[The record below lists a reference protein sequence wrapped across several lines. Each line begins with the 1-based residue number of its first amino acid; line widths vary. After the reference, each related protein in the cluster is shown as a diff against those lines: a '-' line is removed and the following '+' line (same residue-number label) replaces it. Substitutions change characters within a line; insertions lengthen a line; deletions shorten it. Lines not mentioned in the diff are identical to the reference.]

1 MTPVS
6 TQGIVLKYWKY
17 KENDCVVQIFTRAL
31 GKQSYLIHAPQ
42 SKRSK
47 FRAAY
52 LLPLSCLALE
62 VTHSPKRD
70 WGSITDA
77 RADRLHLSL
86 STDPVKASL
95 SFFIADLI
103 AATQLQGECDEA
115 LFDYLLETIDR
126 LDQAEQGLAD
136 FHLRFLL
143 DYTRLLGFDPQA
155 TFESDYGRSIPAGQ
169 RRLLM
174 QGMAG
179 QELSRTDRRD
189 WMDLYLAYLRHEL
202 PFMGPL
208 SSLDVLNGLL

>member
-1 MTPVS
+1 MTPTS
-6 TQGIVLKYWKY
+6 TQGIVLKSWKY
-17 KENDCVVQIFTRAL
+17 KENDCVVQILTRAL
-31 GKQSYLIHAPQ
+31 GKQSYLVHAPQ

-70 WGSITDA
+70 WGSIADA

-95 SFFIADLI
+95 GFFIADVVS
-103 AATQLQGECDEA
+103 ATQLQGECDET
-115 LFDYLLETIDR
+115 LFDYLLDTIGR
-126 LDQAEQGLAD
+126 LDQATQGFND
-136 FHLRFLL
+136 FHLQFLL
-143 DYTRLLGFDPQA
+143 DYTRLLGFEPQA
-155 TFESDYGRSIPAGQ
+155 GHESDYGRSLTADQRQLFAQGFSSQMLTRSQ
-169 RRLLM
+169 RRTWVDLM
-174 QGMAG
+174 LG
-179 QELSRTDRRD
+179 
-189 WMDLYLAYLRHEL
+189 YLRHEL